1 MRYPD
6 YIDEIICRLEAAG
19 ETAYIV
25 GGSLR
30 DILIGTPP
38 HDYDLTT
45 SACPQKT
52 LEIFS
57 DKRVIET
64 GIKHG
69 TVTVIWDGQPVEITT
84 MRVDGGYT
92 DLRHPDNVSFTSK
105 IQEDLARRDFTIN
118 AIAYNKKD
126 GLVDCFDGRKD
137 IEKRLLRAVGD
148 PALRFSEDA
157 LRIMRAFR
165 FSSQLGFDIE
175 RETLSAAVLKA
186 EGLANIA
193 RERICAEFIKLITS
207 PFPETPLALMAEHG
221 ILEYVTKGYI
231 PSKKVIQNV
240 GQAPQNDTAR
250 LAAVLFDTDEQSA
263 RSYLSELRCS
273 GKQITGALATMR
285 GAKMCVNTETDAR
298 QLIAVTGIYA
308 PDAAVLSELMGVSP
322 AGAVDAVLRQQ
333 STPCKLRDLKINGKD
348 IAQMGAEGKLIGATL
363 DTLMKEV
370 ISDPSLNQ
378 RQTLLMLAQQILNK
392 KGY

>member
-45 SACPQKT
+45 SARPEKT
-52 LEIFS
+52 LEVFS

-84 MRVDGGYT
+84 MRVDGDYT
-92 DLRHPDNVSFTSK
+92 DLRHPDTVSFTSK
-105 IQEDLARRDFTIN
+105 IQEDLSRRDFTVN
-118 AIAYNKKD
+118 AMAYNKKD
-126 GLVDCFDGRKD
+126 GLVDCFNGRDD

-165 FSSQLGFDIE
+165 FAAQLGFEIE
-175 RETLSAAVLKA
+175 SNTLSAAILKA

-193 RERICAEFIKLITS
+193 RERICSEFIKLITS
-207 PFPETPLALMAEHG
+207 PFPETPLALMAEYG
-221 ILEYVTKGYI
+221 IFEYVTKGYA
-231 PSKKVIQNV
+231 PSQKTIHRI
-240 GQAPQNDTAR
+240 GQAPQSDTAR
-250 LAAVLFDTDEQSA
+250 LAAVLLDTDEESA

-285 GAKMCVNTETDAR
+285 GAKMCINTEADAR
-298 QLIAVTGIYA
+298 QLIAITGIYA
-308 PDAAVLSELMGVSP
+308 PYAAGLSELMGVSP
-322 AGAVDAVLRQQ
+322 AGAVSSVLRQQ

-348 IAQMGAEGKLIGATL
+348 VAQMGAEGKLIGSTL
-363 DTLMKEV
+363 DALMKEV
-370 ISDPSLNQ
+370 INDPSLNQ
-378 RQTLLMLAQQILNK
+378 RQTLLELAQQILNK